1 MDAFVE
7 AMLSVADE
15 AESDPDKVRDA
26 PHETV
31 LARLDETRA
40 ARFPV
45 LTWSPRKSEKGPDAR
60 QTAG

>member
-1 MDAFVE
+1 
-7 AMLSVADE
+7 MLSVADE

-31 LARLDETRA
+31 LARLDETKA

-45 LTWSPRKSEKGPDAR
+45 LTWRPSVVGQGS
-60 QTAG
+60 